1 MEKLR
6 FENDMIF
13 RRLQKETELRK
24 GKSRLYGHTRVENS
38 NDVDLNFN
46 TKVNFVEHL
55 QRKLVGRGNQ
65 NSRTRCGVS
74 TTRK

>member
-13 RRLQKETELRK
+13 RRLQKETQMRK
-24 GKSRLYGHTRVENS
+24 GKSGLYGNTRVENS

-46 TKVNFVEHL
+46 TKVNYVEHL
-55 QRKLVGRGNQ
+55 QRKLIGK
-65 NSRTRCGVS
+65 T
-74 TTRK
+74 

>member
-13 RRLQKETELRK
+13 RRLQKETQLRK
-24 GKSRLYGHTRVENS
+24 GKSGLYGHIRVENS

-46 TKVNFVEHL
+46 TKVNYVEHL
-55 QRKLVGRGNQ
+55 QKKLIGKV
-65 NSRTRCGVS
+65 
-74 TTRK
+74 